1 MQSSIRMDGTEIA
14 EGGLM
19 QLTILSVAYPL
30 TQVGPDAVG
39 GSEQILTR
47 LDRALTAAGHHSV
60 VIAAEGSKVDGTLVP
75 SPMTSGSLDDSV
87 RAWARVVHRR
97 LIQDALSK
105 YPVDLVHMH
114 SLDFHH
120 YLPSADALV
129 LSTLHLPPDWYPGK
143 IFEMR
148 RAGFQMNCVSQS
160 QHRTCPPCSHLLE
173 PISNGV
179 DVERFDTSLPKG
191 NFALAMGRICPEKGF
206 HFALDAARAAE
217 TDLLLAGQ
225 VFPIDSHVRYFNESI
240 RPRLDEHRRFIGP
253 LNFAEKRSMLS
264 QAKCLLIPSTVAETS
279 SLVAME
285 ALACGT
291 PVIAF
296 KSGALPEVIE
306 DGRTGFLVS
315 NADEMSDA
323 LRKVDALMPS
333 VCRET
338 ARLRCSSEAMA
349 LNYLQLYGK
358 LVEEHRC
365 SSRADHIERRLRV
378 GS

>member
-1 MQSSIRMDGTEIA
+1 
-14 EGGLM
+14 
-19 QLTILSVAYPL
+19 
-30 TQVGPDAVG
+30 
-39 GSEQILTR
+39 
-47 LDRALTAAGHHSV
+47 
-60 VIAAEGSKVDGTLVP
+60 
-75 SPMTSGSLDDSV
+75 
-87 RAWARVVHRR
+87 
-97 LIQDALSK
+97 
-105 YPVDLVHMH
+105 MH

-120 YLPSADALV
+120 YLPPTDTPI

-148 RAGFQMNCVSQS
+148 RSGFHMNCVSRS

-179 DVERFDTSLPKG
+179 DVGQFDTAIPKG

-206 HFALDAARAAE
+206 HFALDAAHAAGME
-217 TDLLLAGQ
+217 LLLAGQ
-225 VFPIDSHVRYFNESI
+225 VFPIDSHLQYFNDAI

-253 LNFAEKRSMLS
+253 LNFAEKRRLLS

-285 ALACGT
+285 ALASGT

-315 NADEMSDA
+315 NAGEMSEA
-323 LRKVDALMPS
+323 LLKVNSLMPE

-338 ARLRCSSEAMA
+338 ARSRCSSHAMA
-349 LNYLQLYGK
+349 LNYLRLYRN
-358 LVEEHRC
+358 LVEEHR
-365 SSRADHIERRLRV
+365 SSSHADQDDRRLRIA
-378 GS
+378 SRS